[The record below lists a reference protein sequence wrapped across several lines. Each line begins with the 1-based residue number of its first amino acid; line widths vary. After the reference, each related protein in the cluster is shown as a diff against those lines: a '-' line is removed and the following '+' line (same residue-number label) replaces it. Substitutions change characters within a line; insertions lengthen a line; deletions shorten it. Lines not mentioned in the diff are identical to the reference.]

1 MTETTVRPSRT
12 SRELTAT
19 TSISRGSR
27 APTSMT
33 DLGLHGRQTQESNPR
48 PSPSIRSTPVFSST
62 PLRKGKVGET
72 TALRKWAYGISPV
85 DQTDN
90 ASVSSSTSLMSKEK
104 GRTAASPRKAKSER
118 AAPRTTTPDATPPSE
133 GKVRASRDDGK
144 EDSSSSKM
152 LELLKAR
159 RRARAMESATETE

>member
-1 MTETTVRPSRT
+1 
-12 SRELTAT
+12 
-19 TSISRGSR
+19 
-27 APTSMT
+27 MT
-33 DLGLHGRQTQESNPR
+33 DLGLHGRETQESNPR
-48 PSPSIRSTPVFSST
+48 PPPSTRSTPAFSST

-72 TALRKWAYGISPV
+72 TALRKWAYGINSM
-85 DQTDN
+85 DQQDN
-90 ASVSSSTSLMSKEK
+90 GSVSSSTSLMSREK
-104 GRTAASPRKAKSER
+104 GRAAASSRKAKSER

-133 GKVRASRDDGK
+133 GRVRTSGGDVR